1 MKKELISE
9 ISRIHEI
16 MGVKN
21 TIILNENV
29 ACPLCDVIN
38 SKIDDLARK
47 FANKEIGYSR
57 FQYEVDEL
65 IRKVESG
72 VDDAGKK
79 ILTSNELAGFS
90 QIKKNLDNL
99 KKTSD
104 SIDSYKTAVKNT
116 INNTG
121 SLSDRPL
128 SSAKNIK
135 TKIIDN
141 IDWDTI
147 GKTQEYSDYVF
158 KNSSE
163 VNDTLSSFDSDWLS
177 KTEDQIKKFIDTYK
191 TIDVYAENIKKIMKS
206 YFIESGIEETLAE
219 NLSNMFKT
227 WTKENPNINKHF
239 PNVAPVVDN
248 KTAKTI
254 ERRVGPGFGSNTETL
269 PENLAN
275 RYFELVGKNVDEL
288 TEEEKL
294 FIQGVEDWKL
304 GKNVDFNNLKKEEE
318 VIETGGTDVN
328 SDDMD
333 DATSGE
339 IYELFGKTRDQVDIE
354 GLNAVQNLGIKL
366 SDMAD
371 KPTDPDVILGNK
383 IKNAIRKGK
392 KFESAT
398 DEEITSALKNLG
410 LEPNEITSI
419 LKRIK
424 NPIKG
429 YSVWYRFYWR
439 VVEPLFRGWIAAAK
453 RLIQTFS
460 LKPPTTKEI
469 TVEFIK
475 SAEKA
480 LVNFD
485 STIEK
490 PSYYIAQLREL
501 RNKFQKISSVDP
513 ETYKYYSLLFSDWD
527 TYMRKNLTGQQLTD
541 WEKFSQKLTSGGDSD
556 YFGFIDKTWKE
567 MLGKELK
574 GTQEGDMLDRVIKG
588 STIKRPSSSVIKIF
602 ENIIKDPS
610 VEKFWLKLLKK
621 AVSWFFTNFFTTP
634 RQMEEF
640 FIQNRYGNASFYG
653 IKLPVE
659 VTNLLKTQ
667 LYRWVYVPAW
677 TYFGYILIDT
687 VMTISTGADWGD
699 ADFFDIWKGVNMSGR
714 EFNLDKNVYEE
725 LPEWYKVMKNIGIFH
740 FTPPFFD
747 LSALGM
753 AVAQSDNEEK
763 FEKGSEKTKRL
774 VNESYEKSLQK
785 ANEQALNKY
794 NQMSSEEQNQLQKDA
809 LLPSIT
815 LMLQN
820 SSYYLPFL
828 TTEEAKFISDRI
840 EFRPSIP
847 LTARASISQKIGKI
861 DMEKVTDVQTVELD
875 DKDIIVVGNVIL
887 KGKDGD
893 YLAIPVSNQHDP
905 DNIRNKTT
913 NPKIKGYWAWIKP
926 KFNDLKIGTSRK
938 YYDLK
943 EFVEENK

>member
-1 MKKELISE
+1 MEKKLILE
-9 ISRIHEI
+9 ISRIHEM
-16 MGVKN
+16 MGIKN
-21 TIILNENV
+21 ATIIKENTG
-29 ACPLCDVIN
+29 CPLCDVIN

-47 FANKEIGYSR
+47 FANQEIGYSR
-57 FQYEVDEL
+57 FQYEVDDL
-65 IRKVESG
+65 IRKLELDGSSQKLLSVNEI
-72 VDDAGKK
+72 AG
-79 ILTSNELAGFS
+79 LS
-90 QIKKNLDNL
+90 QIRKNLDTL

-104 SIDSYKTAVKNT
+104 SVDSYKIAVKKAISDN
-116 INNTG
+116 G
-121 SLSDRPL
+121 SLSNKTL
-128 SSAKNIK
+128 QSAKNIK
-135 TKIIDN
+135 TKIIDV
-141 IDWDTI
+141 IDWDVIT
-147 GKTQEYSDYVF
+147 KTPEYADYVF
-158 KNSSE
+158 KNSKEIEASLVDFSGDWINKTPDKIKE
-163 VNDTLSSFDSDWLS
+163 FVDS
-177 KTEDQIKKFIDTYK
+177 YK
-191 TIDVYAENIKKIMKS
+191 TIDSYAEACKKAIKDSLI
-206 YFIESGIEETLAE
+206 IESGLGDELAE
-219 NLSNMFKT
+219 NLSNLYKKSI
-227 WTKENPNINKHF
+227 KENTNINKHF
-239 PNVAPVVDN
+239 PDVSPVIDN
-248 KTAKTI
+248 KTSKTI
-254 ERRVGPGFGSNTETL
+254 ERTVIGDGGETKEIL
-269 PENLAN
+269 FPNLSN
-275 RYFELVGKNVDEL
+275 RYFELKGKNVDDL

-294 FIQGVEDWKL
+294 FIKGVEDWKA
-304 GKNVDFNNLKKEEE
+304 GKEVDFGNLKKEEE
-318 VIETGGTDVN
+318 VIDTGGADVN

-333 DATSGE
+333 DATAGE
-339 IYELFGKTRDQVDIE
+339 LYGLFGKTKDQVDIE

-366 SDMAD
+366 SNMED

-398 DEEITSALKNLG
+398 DEEITSALKKLG

-439 VVEPLFRGWIAAAK
+439 VVEPLFRGWISAAK

-460 LKPPTTKEI
+460 SKPLTTKEL
-469 TVEFIK
+469 TVEFMK

-513 ETYKYYSLLFSDWD
+513 ETFKYYSLLFADWD
-527 TYMRKNLTGQQLTD
+527 TYMRKKLTGQQLTD
-541 WEKFSQKLTSGGDSD
+541 WEKFSQKLASGGDSD

-574 GTQEGDMLDRVIKG
+574 NTQEGDMLDRVIKG
-588 STIKRPSSSVIKIF
+588 SSIKRPSSSVIKIF

-610 VEKFWLKLLKK
+610 VEQLWLKLLKK
-621 AVSWFFTNFFTTP
+621 GTSWFFTNFFTTP

-640 FIQNRYGNASFYG
+640 FIQNRYGKASFYG

-659 VTNLLKTQ
+659 ITNLLKTQ

-677 TYFGYILIDT
+677 IYLGYWLTDTIL
-687 VMTISTGADWGD
+687 TISTGADWGD
-699 ADFFDIWKGVNMSGR
+699 ADFFDIWKGVNMSGGQ
-714 EFNLDKNVYEE
+714 FNLDKNVYEE

-747 LSALGM
+747 LAALGI
-753 AVAQSDNEEK
+753 AVGQSDSEEK
-763 FEKGSEKTKRL
+763 FEKGPEKTKRL

-785 ANEQALNKY
+785 ANEQALVKY
-794 NQMSSEEQNQLQKDA
+794 NSMSSEEQKQLQKDA

-815 LMLQN
+815 FMLQN
-820 SSYYLPFL
+820 SSHHLPFL
-828 TTEEAKFISDRI
+828 TAEEVKFISDRI

-847 LTARASISQKIGKI
+847 LTARASISQKIGKL
-861 DMEKVTDVQTVELD
+861 DMENVTGAQTIELE

-887 KGKDGD
+887 KGKDGE
-893 YLAIPVSNQHDP
+893 YLAIPVSNNYDP
-905 DNIRNKTT
+905 DNIRDKTN
-913 NPKIKGYWAWIKP
+913 NPKIKGYWAWVKP